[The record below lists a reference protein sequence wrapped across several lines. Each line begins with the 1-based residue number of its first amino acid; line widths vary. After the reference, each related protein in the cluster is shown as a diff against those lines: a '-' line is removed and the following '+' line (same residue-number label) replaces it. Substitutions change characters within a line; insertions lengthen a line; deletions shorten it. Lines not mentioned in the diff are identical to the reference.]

1 MKIKVLN
8 KTYFPL
14 YKAKSEKW
22 YKDIWKKNRQLRM
35 AYVKYL
41 TFL

>member
-1 MKIKVLN
+1 MLN
-8 KTYFPL
+8 KSHFPL
-14 YKAKSEKW
+14 YKANSEKR
-22 YKDIWKKNRQLRM
+22 YKDMEKKNRQLRK

>member
-1 MKIKVLN
+1 MLN
-8 KTYFPL
+8 KSHFPL
-14 YKAKSEKW
+14 YWANSEKR
-22 YKDIWKKNRQLRM
+22 YKDMEKKIEQLRM

>member
-1 MKIKVLN
+1 M
-8 KTYFPL
+8 
-14 YKAKSEKW
+14 YKANSEKW
-22 YKDIWKKNRQLRM
+22 YKDMEKKNRQLRK

>member
-1 MKIKVLN
+1 MLN
-8 KTYFPL
+8 KSHFPL
-14 YKAKSEKW
+14 YWAKSEKW
-22 YKDIWKKNRQLRM
+22 YKDMKKKIEQLRM